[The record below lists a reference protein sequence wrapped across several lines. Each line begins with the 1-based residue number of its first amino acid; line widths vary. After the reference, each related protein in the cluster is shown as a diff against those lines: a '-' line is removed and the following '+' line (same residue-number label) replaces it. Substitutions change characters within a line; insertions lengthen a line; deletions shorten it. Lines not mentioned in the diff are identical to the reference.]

1 MKFDAPHGSVFGG
14 YGFWTYSATLNSH
27 PSAGNSSRSTE
38 TSPERGSLSLR
49 WLLDHARRM
58 LRRTRV

>member
-14 YGFWTYSATLNSH
+14 YGFWSYSAAPNSH
-27 PSAGNSSRSTE
+27 PSAGNFSSPAA
-38 TSPERGSLSLR
+38 TSPERSALSLR

-58 LRRTRV
+58 LRRTRA

>member
-14 YGFWTYSATLNSH
+14 YGFWSYSAAPNSQ
-27 PSAGNSSRSTE
+27 PSAGNSGPSAG

-58 LRRTRV
+58 LRRTSA

>member
-14 YGFWTYSATLNSH
+14 YGFWSYSAAPTSH
-27 PSAGNSSRSTE
+27 PSAGNSSPPAG

-49 WLLDHARRM
+49 RLLDHARRM
-58 LRRTRV
+58 LRRTSA